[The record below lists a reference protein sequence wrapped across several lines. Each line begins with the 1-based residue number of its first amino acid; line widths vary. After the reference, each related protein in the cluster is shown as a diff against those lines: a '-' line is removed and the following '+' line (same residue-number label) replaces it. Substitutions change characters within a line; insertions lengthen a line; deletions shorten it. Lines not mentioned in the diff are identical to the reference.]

1 MYAQNTYFR
10 DSAPPS
16 QALLDSVNGTS
27 TRKEAASKSASSNQ
41 AEDLQATF
49 LRLLIAQLQNQD
61 PTSPM
66 DSSQMTSQLAQI
78 NTVSGIAQLNVSLA
92 ALAAQLTAGQQTQ
105 AALLIGSTVLAPGNS
120 AAVVEGK
127 SAGFG
132 LQLESDATDV
142 QVVVKN
148 SAGQVVDT
156 INLGKQSAGTVPVS
170 WEPKDESGNP
180 LPDGT
185 YTFTATATVGGKEM
199 PLKTFSTSVVQAVV
213 KQPDG
218 TPGLAL
224 SNGTIVGLNDLAA
237 IV

>member
-1 MYAQNTYFR
+1 
-10 DSAPPS
+10 
-16 QALLDSVNGTS
+16 
-27 TRKEAASKSASSNQ
+27 
-41 AEDLQATF
+41 
-49 LRLLIAQLQNQD
+49 
-61 PTSPM
+61 
-66 DSSQMTSQLAQI
+66 
-78 NTVSGIAQLNVSLA
+78 
-92 ALAAQLTAGQQTQ
+92 
-105 AALLIGSTVLAPGNS
+105 
-120 AAVVEGK
+120 
-127 SAGFG
+127 
-132 LQLESDATDV
+132 
-142 QVVVKN
+142 VVVKN

-156 INLGKQSAGTVPVS
+156 INLGKQAAGTVPVA

-185 YTFTATATVGGKEM
+185 YTFTATATMAGKEV